1 MKIWKAWTLL
11 CVWWPALG
19 MPQSAGPQS
28 AGRQSAEP
36 VWKVNIT
43 EKYGFQAFDRT
54 INFRWT
60 LHQGVLFLSPDRI
73 LVYQVNRSRGPA
85 KLAGRDASGGSGN
98 FLLQIKIL
106 SVKDGSQ
113 IKSLDLPTNADF
125 SKVLTTRD
133 GKFIARTGDVLYLY
147 SASFE
152 KLASHALPL
161 KREAPEE
168 AWQISVSPAG
178 DEVVLV
184 HQQVFHRSALSPSST
199 IEKASSDVEVLN
211 ADNLQTLRT
220 FSLPS
225 VWSYWNA
232 AEHYLMT
239 STPQPSANAPNL
251 FGVLN
256 IDGTWSS
263 LLPDWYSAKQT
274 CPYQIQALEH
284 DLFAAF
290 GCGHFSVFPRG
301 APEVFSLKKKGDDF
315 VSTVAGAG
323 NFYAVQVEHRTIRY
337 ESSSN
342 VPVAS
347 SQPLHVDVYSL
358 KGTAPL
364 LSVPVH
370 NSNIYFSV
378 SSRGTLAVGDGTS
391 LAIYAAKP

>member
-1 MKIWKAWTLL
+1 MKIWKAWILL
-11 CVWWPALG
+11 CLWWPVSG
-19 MPQSAGPQS
+19 MP
-28 AGRQSAEP
+28 QSAEP

-43 EKYGFQAFDRT
+43 QKYGFQAFDRT

-60 LHQGVLFLSPDRI
+60 LHQGVVFLSADRVLI
-73 LVYQVNRSRGPA
+73 YQVNRSRGPA
-85 KLAGRDASGGSGN
+85 KLAGRNASGGSGN
-98 FLLQIKIL
+98 FLLQIKVL
-106 SVKDGSQ
+106 SVKDGSE

-125 SKVLTTRD
+125 SKIMATRD
-133 GKFIARTGDVLYLY
+133 GKFIARTGDILYLY
-147 SASFE
+147 SANFE
-152 KLASHALPL
+152 KLASHPMPL

-168 AWQISVSPAG
+168 AWQIGVSPAG

-184 HQQVFHRSALSPSST
+184 HQQVFHRSALSPSSA
-199 IEKASSDVEVLN
+199 IEKASSDIEVLN

-225 VWSYWNA
+225 VWSYWDA
-232 AEHYLMT
+232 ANHFLLT
-239 STPQPSANAPNL
+239 STPQPSVSAPNL

-256 IDGTWSS
+256 IDGTWAS
-263 LLPDWYSAKQT
+263 LLPDWYSPKQT
-274 CPYQIQALEH
+274 CPYQIQALDH

-301 APEVFSLKKKGDDF
+301 GAEVFSLKKKGDDF

-337 ESSSN
+337 ESPGN

-347 SQPLHVDVYSL
+347 SQPLHVDVYAL
-358 KGTAPL
+358 KGTTPL
-364 LSVPVH
+364 LTAPVH

-378 SSRGTLAVGDGTS
+378 SPRGALAVGDGTS
-391 LAIYAAKP
+391 LALYAGKP

>member
-1 MKIWKAWTLL
+1 MKIWKAWVLL
-11 CVWWPALG
+11 CLWWPVQG
-19 MPQSAGPQS
+19 MPQSAGP
-28 AGRQSAEP
+28 QSAEP

-43 EKYGFQAFDRT
+43 TKYGFQAFDRT

-60 LHQGVLFLSPDRI
+60 LHQGVAFISPDRVLI
-73 LVYQVNRSRGPA
+73 YQVNRSRGPA
-85 KLAGRDASGGSGN
+85 KLSARDASGGSGN
-98 FLLQIKIL
+98 FVLQIKVL
-106 SVKDGSQ
+106 STKDGSE
-113 IKSLDLPTNADF
+113 IKSLELPTNAEF
-125 SKVLTTRD
+125 SKVLATRD

-147 SASFE
+147 SATFE
-152 KLASHALPL
+152 KLASHPLPM

-168 AWQISVSPAG
+168 AWQIGVSPAG

-184 HQQVFHRSALSPSST
+184 HQQVFHRSALSPSSA
-199 IEKASSDVEVLN
+199 IEKAASDIEVLN

-239 STPQPSANAPNL
+239 STPQPSVSAPNL

-256 IDGTWSS
+256 IDGTWSP
-263 LLPDWYSAKQT
+263 LLPEWYSAKQT
-274 CPYQIQALEH
+274 CPYQVQALDH

-301 APEVFSLKKKGDDF
+301 ATEIFSLKKKGDDF

-337 ESSSN
+337 ESSGN
-342 VPVAS
+342 VPIVT
-347 SQPLHVDVYSL
+347 SQPLHIDVYPA
-358 KGTAPL
+358 KGTVPL
-364 LSVPVH
+364 LSAPVH
-370 NSNIYFSV
+370 TRNIYFTV
-378 SSRGTLAVGDGTS
+378 SPRGTLVVGDGTS
-391 LAIYAAKP
+391 LALYAAKP